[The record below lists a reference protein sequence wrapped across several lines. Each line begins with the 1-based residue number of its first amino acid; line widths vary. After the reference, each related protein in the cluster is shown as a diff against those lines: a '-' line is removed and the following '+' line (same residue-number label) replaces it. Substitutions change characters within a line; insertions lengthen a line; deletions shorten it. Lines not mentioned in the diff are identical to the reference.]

1 MLNQLRV
8 WLMVAVLTV
17 FASVVRAQDWG
28 QVANVSAS
36 MGVNDGRVCVGEAS
50 RGDLGCPTY
59 APYVSATSGWV
70 GIGTTNPAA
79 NLEIA
84 NSIGDSI
91 LRVRKAG
98 GSYAYLNLSDGTA
111 GNDWR
116 VYNYYDGKFS
126 IQHGTQST
134 GRFLNIDISGNT
146 GLRTA
151 DPSSTLHVNG
161 GIRLAMDSSATT
173 NICDTNRSGAIRYSG
188 SAFQVCYGTG
198 GWANLTDASGT
209 TTTADRITSGTAQV
223 IANGNSN
230 SISITEAGV
239 TTGYYYN
246 GIWVAGGVST
256 TGTISGTNGYISS
269 SLGIG
274 TATPSTS
281 LVVAGPV
288 SGTKSLAIWVSPTD
302 AAYATSMG
310 PNDFS
315 FNRSNV
321 SYIHQKGINGSIMVR
336 LSSAT
341 AGDTYMMNIT
351 LNGIEVG
358 GSAKPSTTLAVS
370 GTLQIA
376 NSGEACDAN
385 RSGAIR
391 YTNSTFQVCYGTGG
405 WANLADASS
414 TVATAD
420 RITSG
425 TAQVIANGNSNSIS
439 ITEAG
444 VTTGYYYNGI
454 WVAGGVSTTGPI
466 SATNILATQGL
477 AISSTDR
484 TLMFNVNNGANSSG
498 YGYLASIG
506 TPLMIGKGGFEYG
519 KLALRGGSGQT
530 GYIDFASSKGLNI
543 YSVSTNYMWLASE
556 VSGGSVGKVA
566 INTSYTLNPYATLEV
581 SGTVK
586 LGYSG
591 EACDTNRAGAI
602 RYTGGIFQTCDG
614 TGWASLLNTSSTLAT
629 GDRITSGT
637 SVATLSPNGNLT
649 VRGLIDLVTNSR
661 VVGIGQGAALANTGA
676 SVTAVGYG
684 AAQTNSGNF
693 VTALG
698 AVAAQN
704 NTGANLTASGYSAA
718 MNNIGLNTTAIGYW
732 AAANNTASYI
742 TALGS
747 NAAQN
752 NAGSYLV
759 AVGLNAA
766 TSNTANYVTA
776 LGSNA
781 AQNNTGTQSTAV
793 GYYAA
798 QTNLGSSLSALGY
811 YAAQTNAADY
821 VTALGYY
828 AGANNGIAS
837 PYLTAV
843 GASAAR
849 SNSGSLVTALG
860 YSTGTSNTFNNV
872 TLLGGFIFG
881 ADKNNQVVLGN
892 GSVVE
897 VSTSGV
903 YLGRGVSTTGVVTA
917 TAIYLAD
924 NPTITCGPATYG
936 TTKFVNGRP
945 YYCRP

>member
-8 WLMVAVLTV
+8 WLIVAVLTA
-17 FASVVRAQDWG
+17 ASAVVRAQDWG

-173 NICDTNRSGAIRYSG
+173 NTCDTYRSGAIRYSG
-188 SAFQVCYGTG
+188 TTFQVCYGTG

-420 RITSG
+420 RIISG
-425 TAQVIANGNSNSIS
+425 TAKVIANGNSNSIS

-444 VTTGYYYNGI
+444 VTTGYYYNGV

-466 SATNILATQGL
+466 SGTGGYFANSLGIGLTPTSNALDVSGTQRIISFSPTGLIADFLISNTTAVSVTGLGIYAYPSDYSTAYLQSTAMLYSRVGQKYLELAAAAGGSIRFNTNG
-477 AISSTDR
+477 
-484 TLMFNVNNGANSSG
+484 FNTAASERMRINSSG
-498 YGYLASIG
+498 SVGIG
-506 TPLMIGKGGFEYG
+506 T
-519 KLALRGGSGQT
+519 
-530 GYIDFASSKGLNI
+530 
-543 YSVSTNYMWLASE
+543 
-556 VSGGSVGKVA
+556 
-566 INTSYTLNPYATLEV
+566 ATPTTALEV
-581 SGTVK
+581 SGTV
-586 LGYSG
+586 
-591 EACDTNRAGAI
+591 
-602 RYTGGIFQTCDG
+602 
-614 TGWASLLNTSSTLAT
+614 ST
-629 GDRITSGT
+629 
-637 SVATLSPNGNLT
+637 
-649 VRGLIDLVTNSR
+649 
-661 VVGIGQGAALANTGA
+661 
-676 SVTAVGYG
+676 
-684 AAQTNSGNF
+684 
-693 VTALG
+693 
-698 AVAAQN
+698 
-704 NTGANLTASGYSAA
+704 
-718 MNNIGLNTTAIGYW
+718 
-732 AAANNTASYI
+732 
-742 TALGS
+742 
-747 NAAQN
+747 
-752 NAGSYLV
+752 
-759 AVGLNAA
+759 
-766 TSNTANYVTA
+766 
-776 LGSNA
+776 
-781 AQNNTGTQSTAV
+781 
-793 GYYAA
+793 
-798 QTNLGSSLSALGY
+798 
-811 YAAQTNAADY
+811 
-821 VTALGYY
+821 
-828 AGANNGIAS
+828 
-837 PYLTAV
+837 
-843 GASAAR
+843 
-849 SNSGSLVTALG
+849 
-860 YSTGTSNTFNNV
+860 
-872 TLLGGFIFG
+872 TLL
-881 ADKNNQVVLGN
+881 Q
-892 GSVVE
+892 
-897 VSTSGV
+897 
-903 YLGRGVSTTGVVTA
+903 
-917 TAIYLAD
+917 LAD
-924 NPTITCGPATYG
+924 SPANTCGPGTYG
-936 TTKFVNGRP
+936 SMKMVNGRP